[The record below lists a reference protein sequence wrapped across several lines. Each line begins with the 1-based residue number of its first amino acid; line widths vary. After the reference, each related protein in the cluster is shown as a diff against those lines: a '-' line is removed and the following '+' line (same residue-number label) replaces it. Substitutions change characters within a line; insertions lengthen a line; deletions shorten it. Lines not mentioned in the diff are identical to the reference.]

1 MGVGRHKLNISST
14 EHPLVTGVKTA
25 MCVLCVCAICVF
37 AGLGALSCFFVEMH
51 EHVSVNMH
59 ASIQM
64 PPLVDVSV
72 CAERER
78 EREGEQRAL
87 KLRAP
92 SEEIE
97 QKNTGLT

>member
-1 MGVGRHKLNISST
+1 MGVGQHKLNISST
-14 EHPLVTGVKTA
+14 EHPVVTGVKTA
-25 MCVLCVCAICVF
+25 KCVLCVCAICVF

-51 EHVSVNMH
+51 EHVTVNMH

-64 PPLVDVSV
+64 PLLVDVSV
-72 CAERER
+72 CAER